1 MTGPSAAASAENA
14 FAKDLFH
21 GLPARYDALAEI
33 LSFWQ
38 NARWR
43 AALVGRVAEAQP
55 KRILDVATGTA
66 GVALALA
73 RRTGADVAGIDISE
87 SMLARGR
94 DRVRTA
100 GLDDRVKLQ
109 AGRAEELPFAGA
121 SFDAVSF
128 TYLLRYVHDPAETL
142 AELARVLRPGGVLAS
157 LDFFVPQNPAWRAAW
172 WLYTRTALP
181 AAGWVLGGSEWWRVG
196 RFLGP
201 NISTFYRAWPLE
213 RILEAWSAAGLVEV
227 GHKPM
232 SVGGGIVMWGRKP
245 DA

>member
-43 AALVGRVAEAQP
+43 AELVARISASEP

-73 RRTGADVAGIDISE
+73 RRTGADVSGIDISE

-94 DRVRTA
+94 ERVRNA
-100 GLDDRVKLQ
+100 GLDDR
-109 AGRAEELPFAGA
+109 
-121 SFDAVSF
+121 VSF

-142 AELARVLRPGGVLAS
+142 AELARVVRPGGVLAS

-172 WLYTRTALP
+172 WLYTRIALP

-201 NISTFYRAWPLE
+201 NISNFYRAWPLE
-213 RILEAWSAAGLVEV
+213 RVVEAWNAAGLVDV
-227 GHKPM
+227 GHKSM